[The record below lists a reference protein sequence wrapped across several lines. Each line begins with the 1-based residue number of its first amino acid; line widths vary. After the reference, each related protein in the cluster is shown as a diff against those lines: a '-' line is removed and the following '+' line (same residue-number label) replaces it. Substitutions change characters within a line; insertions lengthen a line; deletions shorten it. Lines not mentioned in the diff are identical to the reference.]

1 VTEALRE
8 EIARSRARA
17 VRVRKEVT
25 MTGKFD
31 FIRNDVESLKDSGLF
46 IQLRVMGS
54 PADAWM
60 IVDGKRVLNFCTNN
74 YLGLANHPR
83 MKEAAREAIETWGVG
98 PAAVRSI
105 AGTQSIH
112 VELEGRLAAFKGVED
127 ALYVQSGFCANQA
140 AIAPLVGRD
149 RSTGAQ
155 DVIFSDRLNHA
166 SIIDGARLSGAK
178 IIVYEHCDAKDAD
191 RVIRENLPKYRRG
204 LLVTDGV
211 FSMDG
216 DIAPLDELYDV
227 AEEHG
232 VMTMVDDA
240 HGEGVLG
247 GGKGIVHHFDLQG
260 KFDVEIGTLS
270 KAFGVMG
277 GVIAGR
283 RTVVDYL
290 RQRARPFL
298 FSSAVT
304 PADTAACLAAVDLL
318 EESSELVDRL
328 WANTEV
334 FKKGM
339 SRLGFDTGRTQTPIV
354 PVMLGEAPIAKEFS
368 RRLFDNGVFAMAL
381 GFPTVPRGQARIRVM
396 NTAAHSREDLEIG
409 LAAFEKVGREL
420 GIV

>member
-1 VTEALRE
+1 M
-8 EIARSRARA
+8 RA
-17 VRVRKEVT
+17 RVRKEMM
-25 MTGKFD
+25 MTAKFD
-31 FIRNDVESLKDSGLF
+31 FIRKDVENLKDSGLF

-60 IVDGKRVLNFCTNN
+60 MVDGKRVLNFCTNN

-83 MKEAAREAIETWGVG
+83 MKRAARDAIDTWGVG

-105 AGTQSIH
+105 AGTQGLH
-112 VELEGRLAAFKGVED
+112 VELEQRLAAFKGVED

-216 DIAPLDELYDV
+216 DIAPLDELYEV
-227 AEEHG
+227 AEKHG

-283 RTVVDYL
+283 STVVDYL

-318 EESSELVDRL
+318 EESSELVDKL
-328 WANTEV
+328 WANAET
-334 FKKGM
+334 FKEGM
-339 SRLGFDTGRTQTPIV
+339 SQLGFDTGRTQTPIV

-396 NTAAHSREDLEIG
+396 NTAAHSGEDLEIG